1 MTDAVRTALAELV
14 AATDPNGD
22 TPADGWKSAWRKAR
36 AALSEQ
42 PPSEPDMRHPKIQA
56 LIGSN
61 ARRSIELSLVEQL
74 LEDQNCDLT
83 ALDMEYWNGLHD
95 KLLERLTAAHP
106 APVERVTLSEEDIR
120 HCANVAH
127 GRGPN
132 TVDTLSDF
140 SIAFAR
146 AVIAEYERA
155 NGIGTSAE
163 VCRASQV
170 GPDKWVCDCGGPPC
184 IPSGIGNGGAV

>member
-1 MTDAVRTALAELV
+1 MTDAVRQALEWYAAEAEALAKNT
-14 AATDPNGD
+14 ATGAH
-22 TPADGWKSAWRKAR
+22 TQAVLASVTVLALDGGRKAR

-56 LIGSN
+56 LIGSR
-61 ARRSIELSLVEQL
+61 ARLSIELSLVEQL
-74 LEDQNCDLT
+74 LDDPDCDLT

-95 KLLERLTAAHP
+95 KLKKRLTAAHS
-106 APVERVTLSEEDIR
+106 APVERVPLSEEDIR

-140 SIAFAR
+140 SIAFAH
-146 AVIAEYERA
+146 AIIAEYERA
-155 NGIGTSAE
+155 NGIGKGEQA
-163 VCRASQV
+163 
-170 GPDKWVCDCGGPPC
+170 
-184 IPSGIGNGGAV
+184 